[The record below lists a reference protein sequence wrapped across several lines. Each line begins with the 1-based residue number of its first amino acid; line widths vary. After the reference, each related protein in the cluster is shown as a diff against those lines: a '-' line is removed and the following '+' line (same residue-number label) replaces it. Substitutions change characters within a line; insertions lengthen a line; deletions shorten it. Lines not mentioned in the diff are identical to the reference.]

1 MSETNK
7 PVFEINQQLFQQ
19 LVEWQEKIEQEDE
32 LASES
37 EDEKFTDVKIAIA
50 SQDVSSEKDNS

>member
-7 PVFEINQQLFQQ
+7 PVFEINQKLFQQ
-19 LVEWQEKIEQEDE
+19 LTEWQEKLELEDE

-37 EDEKFTDVKIAIA
+37 EDEKPTEVKSSPDSYEQH
-50 SQDVSSEKDNS
+50 SQTDNS

>member
-7 PVFEINQQLFQQ
+7 PVFQVSQQLFQQ

-32 LASES
+32 LASDS
-37 EDEKFTDVKIAIA
+37 EDEKATEVKNPTESHEEH
-50 SQDVSSEKDNS
+50 SQQDNS

>member
-7 PVFEINQQLFQQ
+7 PVFKINQQLFQK
-19 LVEWQEKIEQEDE
+19 LSEWQEKLELEDE

-37 EDEKFTDVKIAIA
+37 EDEKPTEVKTPPDSYEQH
-50 SQDVSSEKDNS
+50 SQTNNS

>member
-37 EDEKFTDVKIAIA
+37 EDEKSTDVKNAIA

>member
-7 PVFEINQQLFQQ
+7 PVFEINQKLFQQ
-19 LVEWQEKIEQEDE
+19 LTEWQEKLALEDE

-37 EDEKFTDVKIAIA
+37 EDEKPTEVKSPPDSDAKHSQTD
-50 SQDVSSEKDNS
+50 S

>member
-7 PVFEINQQLFQQ
+7 PVFQINQQLFQQ
-19 LVEWQEKIEQEDE
+19 LSEWQEKIAQEDE

-37 EDEKFTDVKIAIA
+37 EDKKPTEVKNPSESHEEP
-50 SQDVSSEKDNS
+50 SQTDNS

>member
-19 LVEWQEKIEQEDE
+19 LVEWQEKIAQEDE

-37 EDEKFTDVKIAIA
+37 EDEKPTEVKKITD
-50 SQDVSSEKDNS
+50 SQEESSKTDNP

>member
-7 PVFEINQQLFQQ
+7 PVFQVTPQLFQQ
-19 LVEWQEKIEQEDE
+19 LVEWQEKIAQEDE

-37 EDEKFTDVKIAIA
+37 EDEKPTEVKNPIA
-50 SQDVSSEKDNS
+50 SHEEHSQKDNS